1 MVSLNLGKLYVSE
14 VNARM
19 FVDIAKA
26 FFRAGK
32 GGDGAVAFHREKY
45 VANGGPD
52 GGDGGDG
59 GNVILQVDDHMST
72 LVEFQY
78 KKKYMADNGEN
89 GGGKRCSGKRGKDVV
104 VRVPRGTL
112 VYEAESGALI
122 KDMSDD
128 EPFVICKGGR
138 GGWGNQ
144 HFATPTRQAPRFA
157 KPGLPGQELAVR
169 LELKLLA
176 DVGLAGF
183 PNVGK
188 STLLSV
194 VSAAR
199 PKIANYH
206 FTTITPNLGVV
217 RVDDTF
223 SYVMADIPGII
234 EGASEGAGLGHYFLR
249 HIDRCRLIVHIV
261 DVSGSEG
268 RDPIEDFTKINEEL
282 ARYSPQLASRPQIV
296 AANKCDLV
304 YDPEQVQRFRT
315 YIEEQGYPFYEMSA
329 ATRQGVDAL
338 SNRIARELSQ
348 LPPVKVYEPEYIP
361 PQEVRDGN
369 HDVEITRL
377 NGDVYMVE
385 GEWIKRAM
393 GSVNFSDY
401 ESRLYFERLLRNN
414 GVFDRLE
421 ERGVQ
426 EGDTVVIYDL
436 EFEYVK

>member
-1 MVSLNLGKLYVSE
+1 
-14 VNARM
+14 M

-26 FFRAGK
+26 YFRAGK

-52 GGDGGDG
+52 GGDGGSG
-59 GNVILQVDDHMST
+59 GNVVLKVDDHMST
-72 LVEFQY
+72 LVEFKY
-78 KKKYMADNGEN
+78 KKKYIAENGEN
-89 GGGKRCSGKRGKDVV
+89 GGGKRCSGKRGKDIIVK
-104 VRVPRGTL
+104 VPRGTL

-128 EPFVICKGGR
+128 EPFVICNGGR

-157 KPGLPGQELAVR
+157 KPGLPGEEMAVR

-217 RVDDTF
+217 RVDDEF

-234 EGASEGAGLGHYFLR
+234 EGASEGAGLGHQFLR
-249 HIDRCRLIVHIV
+249 HIDRCRLLVHIV

-268 RDPIEDFTKINEEL
+268 RDPIEDFEAINQEL
-282 ARYSPQLASRPQIV
+282 EMYSPQLASRPQIV

-304 YDPEQVQRFRT
+304 YDSAQVDSFRK
-315 YIEEQGYPFYEMSA
+315 YVEDKGYKYFEISA
-329 ATRQGVDAL
+329 ATRQGVDVL
-338 SNRIARELSQ
+338 TNCIAEELSK
-348 LPPVKVYEPEYIP
+348 LPPIRVFEAEYVAPVEI
-361 PQEVRDGN
+361 RDN
-369 HDVEITRL
+369 HDIVISRL

-385 GEWIKRAM
+385 GDWIKRAM
-393 GSVNFSDY
+393 GSVNFSDH
-401 ESRLYFERLLRNN
+401 ESRLYFEKLLRTH
-414 GVFDRLE
+414 GVFDKLE

-426 EGDTVVIYDL
+426 EGDTIIIYDL
-436 EFEYVK
+436 EFEYIK

>member
-1 MVSLNLGKLYVSE
+1 
-14 VNARM
+14 M

-26 FFRAGK
+26 YFRAGK

-52 GGDGGDG
+52 GGDGGSG
-59 GNVILQVDDHMST
+59 GNVILKVDDHMST
-72 LVEFQY
+72 LVEFKY
-78 KKKYMADNGEN
+78 KKKYIAENGEN
-89 GGGKRCSGKRGKDVV
+89 GGGKRCSGKRGKDIVV
-104 VRVPRGTL
+104 KVPRGTL

-128 EPFVICKGGR
+128 EPFVICNGGR

-144 HFATPTRQAPRFA
+144 HFATATRQAPRFA
-157 KPGLPGQELAVR
+157 KPGLPGEELAVR

-217 RVDDTF
+217 RVDDEF

-234 EGASEGAGLGHYFLR
+234 EGASEGAGLGHQFLR

-268 RDPIEDFTKINEEL
+268 RNPIEDFEAINQEL
-282 ARYSPQLASRPQIV
+282 EMYSPQLASRPQIV

-304 YDPEQVQRFRT
+304 YDREQIDSFRE
-315 YIEEQGYPFYEMSA
+315 YIEGKGYKFFEMSA
-329 ATRQGVDAL
+329 ATRQGVDELTNCIAEEL
-338 SNRIARELSQ
+338 SN
-348 LPPVKVYEPEYIP
+348 LPPVRVFEAEYVAP
-361 PQEVRDGN
+361 VEVRDN
-369 HDVEITRL
+369 HNIEISRL

-393 GSVNFSDY
+393 GSVNFSDH
-401 ESRLYFERLLRNN
+401 ESRLYFERLLRTH
-414 GVFDRLE
+414 GVFDKLE
-421 ERGVQ
+421 ERGVE
-426 EGDTVVIYDL
+426 EGDTIIIYDL